1 MPANERINAMNNA
14 ATESDRTE
22 EELFAFEISDEALES
37 AAGMGLGMAANPTIA
52 LCTGLDSC
60 PF

>member
-1 MPANERINAMNNA
+1 MSNA

-22 EELFAFEISDEALES
+22 EDLFASEISDEALES